1 MKLKLDLDIS
11 VYQRRWQAIQKNR
24 EHMLDFIH
32 KLMENPATEPEHL
45 AQAHA
50 MYADTCKAL
59 HGVSF
64 IMENY
69 LRTGV
74 KPSQE
79 MIGAHFPKIAKVEC
93 ACGEIYSAFADG
105 KWSRCPACGM
115 L

>member
-1 MKLKLDLDIS
+1 MSTTSAYISIQNRKWRGILK
-11 VYQRRWQAIQKNR
+11 NH
-24 EHMLDFIH
+24 EHMKELIL

-59 HGVSF
+59 HNVSF
-64 IMENY
+64 VMNNY

-74 KPSQE
+74 KPTKEQMAE
-79 MIGAHFPKIAKVEC
+79 LFPKIVKTEC
-93 ACGEIYSAFADG
+93 VCGETYSTLADG
-105 KWSRCPACGM
+105 KWHRCPACGM

>member
-1 MKLKLDLDIS
+1 MKLDIS
-11 VYQRRWQAIQKNR
+11 VYQRRWQALDKNR
-24 EHMLDFIH
+24 EHMRDLIL

>member
-1 MKLKLDLDIS
+1 MRLDSYLSIQ
-11 VYQRRWQAIQKNR
+11 YRKWQGIQKNH
-24 EHMLDFIH
+24 EHMRELVL

-64 IMENY
+64 IMNNY

-74 KPSQE
+74 RPTKEQVE
-79 MIGAHFPKIAKVEC
+79 AHFPKFTETEC
-93 ACGEIYSAFADG
+93 ACGETYPTLIDG
-105 KWSRCPACGM
+105 KLRRCPKCGM

>member
-1 MKLKLDLDIS
+1 MPMKLNLSI
-11 VYQRRWQAIQKNR
+11 YQRRWQGIQKNH
-24 EHMLDFIH
+24 EHMRDLIL

-69 LRTGV
+69 LRTGE

-79 MIGAHFPKIAKVEC
+79 VIGAHFPNIAKVEC
-93 ACGEIYSAFADG
+93 ACGEIYSALADG
-105 KWSRCPACGM
+105 KWHRCPACGM

>member
-1 MKLKLDLDIS
+1 MKHKLDIS
-11 VYQRRWQAIQKNR
+11 VYQRRWQGIQKNH
-24 EHMLDFIH
+24 EHMRDFIL

-79 MIGAHFPKIAKVEC
+79 EIDAHFPKIAKAEC

-105 KWSRCPACGM
+105 KWNRCPACGM

>member
-1 MKLKLDLDIS
+1 MRLDAYLSI
-11 VYQRRWQAIQKNR
+11 QHRKWQGIQKNR
-24 EHMLDFIH
+24 KHMEKLIL

-59 HGVSF
+59 HAVSI
-64 IMENY
+64 IMDNY

-74 KPSQE
+74 KPTQAE
-79 MIGAHFPKIAKVEC
+79 LDEHFPKIEQREC
-93 ACGEIYSAFADG
+93 SCGETYSVLADG
-105 KWSRCPACGM
+105 KRHRCPACGM

>member
-1 MKLKLDLDIS
+1 MKLDLDIS

-24 EHMLDFIH
+24 EHMLAFIL

-79 MIGAHFPKIAKVEC
+79 VIRAHFPKKETANDNVQ
-93 ACGEIYSAFADG
+93 
-105 KWSRCPACGM
+105 
-115 L
+115 

>member
-1 MKLKLDLDIS
+1 MKTSDLFS
-11 VYQRRWQAIQKNR
+11 RYQHKWQAIQKFHG
-24 EHMLDFIH
+24 HMGKLILE
-32 KLMENPATEPEHL
+32 LMENPATEPEHL

-50 MYADTCKAL
+50 MYADTCRAL

-64 IMENY
+64 VMENY

-79 MIGAHFPKIAKVEC
+79 MVGAHFPKIAKVEC
-93 ACGEIYSAFADG
+93 ACGEIYSRLADG
-105 KWSRCPACGM
+105 KWHRCPACGM